1 MARNLSPWRRRA
13 VRSVAL
19 AATLLAMALT
29 SSHAAS
35 TVTSEVTR
43 TEFGATLVSAC
54 TGELVEVSGT
64 VQERFHATFDARG
77 GTHTGTTIT
86 LSDVKAVGQETGT
99 TYVGTG
105 VFLAQT
111 NIGANGFETTGVNYP
126 QFSSTVN
133 LISRGS
139 ADNLIVHLLF
149 HQTLRLDGGT
159 VVVVDRARSTCVG

>member
-1 MARNLSPWRRRA
+1 MARNVSPWRHRA
-13 VRSVAL
+13 VRALAL
-19 AATLLAMALT
+19 AATVLALAGT
-29 SSHAAS
+29 SAHAGS

-43 TEFGATLVSAC
+43 TQFGATLVNAC
-54 TGELVEVSGT
+54 TGELVDVTGT
-64 VQERFHATFDARG
+64 LQERFHATFDPQG
-77 GTHTGTTIT
+77 GTHTGSTIT

-105 VFLAQT
+105 VFLTQT
-111 NIGANGFETTGVNYP
+111 NISRTGFETTGVNWP

-139 ADNLIVHLLF
+139 GDNLIVHLLF

-159 VVVVDRARSTCVG
+159 VVVVDRARSDCVG